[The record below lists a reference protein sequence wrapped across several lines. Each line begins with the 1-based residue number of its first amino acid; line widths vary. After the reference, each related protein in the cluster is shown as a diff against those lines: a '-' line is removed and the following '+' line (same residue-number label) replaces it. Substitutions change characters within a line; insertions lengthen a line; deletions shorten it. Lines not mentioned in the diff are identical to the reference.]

1 MQAGQNGDRAA
12 RIDSSA
18 STTQISGDRDMAAL
32 LCITVTLAGI
42 ECVLLMG
49 QSKRLYTPLSLGA
62 VVATALLLSSIAVN
76 SGLIAATGF
85 TLTYLALALG
95 LLLFNASLY
104 SLETLFIPIVSSV
117 VLVVELMLFIAPIQL
132 MFSSWMPV
140 LGLGFTA

>member
-1 MQAGQNGDRAA
+1 
-12 RIDSSA
+12 
-18 STTQISGDRDMAAL
+18 MAAL